1 MLNILWKLR
10 EQNVIS
16 TADYYF
22 AQFIH
27 NKSLQ
32 HVNTAAQQDF
42 VLLVA
47 AQCHHAYLQGDTCIR
62 LSEKLWRNPFDLAE
76 RYSDELR
83 AIWVEIQEKF
93 AGLTLAQGQSFLLAH
108 IAFTDQP
115 GQKET
120 PFVVQGNGIYL
131 YRAWQDEQ
139 TVVNYLKSAV
149 KKASFSVPTE
159 KAKAILERYFPQHKK
174 RNSEPD
180 WQKIAVATALVQP
193 FTLIAGGPGTG
204 KTYTVARLLAALQ
217 ELQLEQ
223 NLPPLR
229 IRLAAPTGKASARLK
244 ESIQDSLAQMNL
256 AEKVRQTMV
265 TQSDTL
271 HRVLG
276 VKPFEDAVTYHE
288 KNPLPLDLLIV
299 DEASM
304 IDLSLMAK
312 LLRALPKQARLI
324 LLGDKDQL
332 AAVEAGAILSELSR
346 FLEQDYPP
354 DFAEKLALMT
364 GEQVPVSKQASAMR
378 QYFVELTLST
388 RFDDNSPVGR
398 VAKAINNMQGA
409 ESWKILSNE
418 IPLVEYAPTASDE
431 LSYRQHYLQKI
442 WQSAVE
448 HYAKYLVEIPNTAPT
463 EQQLHKIF
471 TAFKS
476 VRYLAALRA
485 GDFGVESLNEK
496 IAEALRAKGY
506 VQFKHSRDWF
516 VGKPIMVTQN
526 DVNVGLLNGDVG
538 LYLGNRVYFE
548 DEQRGYKSFSISR
561 IPAHEMSFVMTIH
574 KSQGSEF
581 GLTVVV
587 LPPEPSPI
595 LTKELLY
602 TAVTRSKPNLMVF
615 ARQSIWE
622 SAVRNPIQR
631 MSGIFTGLSE

>member
-1 MLNILWKLR
+1 MLNILRKLQ
-10 EQNVIS
+10 EHNVI
-16 TADYYF
+16 TAADYYF

-27 NKSLQ
+27 SKSSQQSKITL
-32 HVNTAAQQDF
+32 QQDF

-62 LSEKLWRNPFDLAE
+62 LNEKLWRNPFDLAE
-76 RYSDELR
+76 RYSEELR
-83 AIWVEIQEKF
+83 TILAEIQKKL
-93 AGLTLAQGQSFLLAH
+93 AGLTLAQSKLFLLEH

-115 GQKET
+115 TQKET
-120 PFVVQGNGIYL
+120 PFVIQGDGIYL

-139 TVVNYLKSAV
+139 TVVSYLKSAV
-149 KKASFSVPTE
+149 KKSSFSVPTD
-159 KAKAILERYFPQHKK
+159 KAKKILDHYFPKK
-174 RNSEPD
+174 EMPNGEPD
-180 WQKIAVATALVQP
+180 WQKIAVATALIQP

-204 KTYTVARLLAALQ
+204 KTYTVARVMAALQ

-223 NLPPLR
+223 KLPPLR

-244 ESIQDSLAQMNL
+244 ESIQDSLAKMEL
-256 AEKVRQTMV
+256 SEKLRQTIEP
-265 TQSDTL
+265 QSDTL

-276 VKPFEDAVTYHE
+276 VKPFEDAVKYNE
-288 KNPLPLDLLIV
+288 QNPLPLDLLIV

-332 AAVEAGAILSELSR
+332 AAVEAGAILAELSC
-346 FLEQDYPP
+346 FLEQNYPQ

-364 GEQVPVSKQASAMR
+364 GEQVPVSAQSSIIR
-378 QYFVELTLST
+378 QSLVELTIST
-388 RFDDNSPVGR
+388 RFDDKSPVGR
-398 VAKAINNMQGA
+398 VAKAINHMKGA
-409 ESWKILSNE
+409 ESWDVLSKE
-418 IPLVEYAPTASDE
+418 ISLVEYAPTSLDE
-431 LSYRQHYLQKI
+431 ASYRQHYLQKI

-448 HYAKYLVEIPNTAPT
+448 HYAKYLAEIPNGSPT
-463 EQQLHKIF
+463 DAQLQKIF
-471 TAFKS
+471 AAFNS

-516 VGKPIMVTQN
+516 VGKPIMVTKN
-526 DVNVGLLNGDVG
+526 DVNVGLFNGDVG
-538 LYLGNRVYFE
+538 LYLGDRVYFE
-548 DEQRGYKSFSISR
+548 DEKGYKSFSINR
-561 IPAHEMSFVMTIH
+561 IPAHEMGFVMTIH

-615 ARQSIWE
+615 TRQSIWE

-631 MSGIFTGLSE
+631 MSGIFEGLSE